1 MISRENQLSICP
13 NIRYGC
19 SANSKII
26 QIKIDANFLFQ
37 SSKCQILNPFVLLFR
52 RSACS
57 YSGLLQSGISKRC
70 SLPPVCKECRRQS
83 RLRRGE
89 QTHTRPSPALRFSF
103 PVSLGKIRPFPNNCD
118 HDQVPH
124 LWRADILSSRCETQ
138 KHRNLLLLH
147 QLWIWIFVW
156 VLTGNEMIFMQ

>member
-37 SSKCQILNPFVLLFR
+37 TSKCQILNPFVLLFR

-57 YSGLLQSGISKRC
+57 YSRLLQSGISKRC
-70 SLPPVCKECRRQS
+70 SLPPVCKVGFVGVNK
-83 RLRRGE
+83 LI
-89 QTHTRPSPALRFSF
+89 H
-103 PVSLGKIRPFPNNCD
+103 V
-118 HDQVPH
+118 
-124 LWRADILSSRCETQ
+124 
-138 KHRNLLLLH
+138 LLLPSASLSPF
-147 QLWIWIFVW
+147 LWAKSAHSRITATMIKSPISDEPTFFPAGVKRKSIAIFFFF
-156 VLTGNEMIFMQ
+156 TSSGSGSSFGF